1 MPGSLHAQRVSE
13 SHFEELRIRSD
24 EENSGVEDQ
33 HWAEVRQIP
42 IDGSIKK
49 KVLCKQKQGGCG
61 IKARV
66 VSFVFFT

>member
-13 SHFEELRIRSD
+13 SHFEDLRIRSD

-49 KVLCKQKQGGCG
+49 KILCK
-61 IKARV
+61 
-66 VSFVFFT
+66 

>member
-13 SHFEELRIRSD
+13 SHSEELRIRSD

-49 KVLCKQKQGGCG
+49 KSPLQA
-61 IKARV
+61 KAGWV
-66 VSFVFFT
+66 WD